1 LNFAANADTL
11 YAEQVEMTLGAAWK
25 TVGAGYLGQT
35 HTDVHDV
42 MGTGSDA
49 AAAVATVVYYAFAVN
64 TTVGSA
70 GSVQLTE
77 LWPRPPSPEGGR
89 WIAWDIGSGFCGA
102 ETQAAPMLLRDDGG
116 GGGSMRLPLERAVAN
131 GCATMIMDSN
141 RAQLA
146 PTSDRPTIVDHSAA
160 APMLNLSTGVARGE
174 QGLCDTG
181 IGWGPS
187 CRLVQITPV
196 DRHGF
201 GLLGEL
207 GSKLVPVSEYRIANA
222 SSGGSGDD
230 GGGGAGSNS
239 TLEVRIRGEADEV
252 VALAALVP
260 PCGGTRSSSGEE
272 IVWHNVTI
280 GVGGTATVFFPQCAG
295 RMG

>member
-1 LNFAANADTL
+1 
-11 YAEQVEMTLGAAWK
+11 MTLGAAWK
-25 TVGAGYLGQT
+25 PVGAGYLGQT
-35 HTDVHDV
+35 HTDVHNI

-49 AAAVATVVYYAFAVN
+49 TTAAATAVATAVYYAFAVN

-102 ETQAAPMLLRDDGG
+102 ETQAAPMLLHDDGGG

-146 PTSDRPTIVDHSAA
+146 HDPTQSDRPTIGVDQSAAA
-160 APMLNLSTGVARGE
+160 APMLNLSTEVARGE

-187 CRLVQITPV
+187 CRLVQITPL

-222 SSGGSGDD
+222 SSAGGSGD
-230 GGGGAGSNS
+230 GGGGGSNS
-239 TLEVRIRGEADEV
+239 TLEVRIRGEAEEV
-252 VALAALVP
+252 VTLAALVP
-260 PCGGTRSSSGEE
+260 PCSSTRSSSSGGEE

-280 GVGGTATVFFPQCAG
+280 GVGGMATVFFPQCAS